1 MNIQKI
7 RTAIRS
13 GTKADPTAV
22 DKLERG
28 AMKAFAKRI
37 KKVSQGYIQLLN
49 RIPSEPVVNKKYQFD
64 LDPNYLSIILRDG
77 ELMVDEVLLQGGEFN
92 NFFFNEYV
100 STAYERGTA
109 QEYANLAQQ
118 STAYAATQQ
127 SVATILLSE
136 PYQLRMALVRARV
149 FEEMK
154 GLSAQVKADMA
165 RILTDGIARGLNP
178 REVARN
184 LNEQSSIEIR
194 RANRVARTEITTAL
208 RRARMDEA
216 DEASEVLNLETRQVH
231 ISALS
236 PTTRPNHASRH
247 GKIFTTDEQR
257 DWWARDGNSINCKCS
272 TVTILTDKEGR
283 PYNDTLLNKLKEE
296 KEAMKERGYQW
307 AEE

>member
-1 MNIQKI
+1 MKIQKI
-7 RTAIRS
+7 RTAIRA

-77 ELMVDEVLLQGGEFN
+77 EIMVDEVLLQGGEFN

-109 QEYANLAQQ
+109 QEYTNLAQQ

-127 SVATILLSE
+127 SVATVLLSE

-184 LNEQSSIEIR
+184 LNEQSGIEIR

-257 DWWARDGNSINCKCS
+257 DWWAVDGNSINCKCS

>member
-1 MNIQKI
+1 
-7 RTAIRS
+7 
-13 GTKADPTAV
+13 
-22 DKLERG
+22 
-28 AMKAFAKRI
+28 MKAFAKRI
-37 KKVSQGYIQLLN
+37 KKVSRGYIQLLN

-149 FEEMK
+149 FEGMK

-184 LNEQSSIEIR
+184 LNEQSGIEIR

>member
-1 MNIQKI
+1 MKIQKI
-7 RTAIRS
+7 RTAIRA

-184 LNEQSSIEIR
+184 LNEQSGIEIR

-296 KEAMKERGYQW
+296 KETMKERGYQW

>member
-1 MNIQKI
+1 MKIQKI
-7 RTAIRS
+7 RTAIRA

-77 ELMVDEVLLQGGEFN
+77 ELMVDEVILQGGEFN

-184 LNEQSSIEIR
+184 LNEQSGIEIR

-216 DEASEVLNLETRQVH
+216 DEASEVLNFETRQVH

>member
-1 MNIQKI
+1 
-7 RTAIRS
+7 
-13 GTKADPTAV
+13 
-22 DKLERG
+22 
-28 AMKAFAKRI
+28 MKAFAKRI

-49 RIPSEPVVNKKYQFD
+49 RIPFEPVVNKKYQFD

-184 LNEQSSIEIR
+184 LNEQSGIEIR

-257 DWWARDGNSINCKCS
+257 DWWAVDGNSINCKCS

>member
-1 MNIQKI
+1 MKIQKI
-7 RTAIRS
+7 RTAIRA

-272 TVTILTDKEGR
+272 TVTILTDKEGM

>member
-1 MNIQKI
+1 MKIQKI
-7 RTAIRS
+7 RTAIRA

-184 LNEQSSIEIR
+184 LNEQSGIEIR

>member
-1 MNIQKI
+1 MKIQKI
-7 RTAIRS
+7 RTAIRA

-37 KKVSQGYIQLLN
+37 KKASQGYIQLLN

-184 LNEQSSIEIR
+184 LNEQSGIEIR

>member
-1 MNIQKI
+1 MKIQKI
-7 RTAIRS
+7 RTAIRA

-184 LNEQSSIEIR
+184 LNEQSGIEIR

-257 DWWARDGNSINCKCS
+257 DWWAIDGNSINCKCS

>member
-1 MNIQKI
+1 MKIQKI
-7 RTAIRS
+7 RTAIRA

-28 AMKAFAKRI
+28 AMKAFARRI

-184 LNEQSSIEIR
+184 LNEQSGIEIR

-257 DWWARDGNSINCKCS
+257 DWWAVDGNSINCKCS

>member
-1 MNIQKI
+1 MKIQKI

-184 LNEQSSIEIR
+184 LNEQSGIEIR

-257 DWWARDGNSINCKCS
+257 DWWAVDGNSINCKCS

>member
-1 MNIQKI
+1 MKIQKI
-7 RTAIRS
+7 RAAIRV

-118 STAYAATQQ
+118 STVYAATQQ

-184 LNEQSSIEIR
+184 LNEQSGIEIR

>member
-1 MNIQKI
+1 
-7 RTAIRS
+7 
-13 GTKADPTAV
+13 
-22 DKLERG
+22 
-28 AMKAFAKRI
+28 MKAFAKRI

-77 ELMVDEVLLQGGEFN
+77 ELMVDEALLQGGEFN

-127 SVATILLSE
+127 SVATVLLSE

-154 GLSAQVKADMA
+154 GLSAQVKTDMA

-184 LNEQSSIEIR
+184 LNEQSGIEIR

-257 DWWARDGNSINCKCS
+257 DWWASDGNSINCKCS
-272 TVTILTDKEGR
+272 TVTILTDKEGS
-283 PYNDTLLNKLKEE
+283 PYNETLLNKLKEE

>member
-1 MNIQKI
+1 MKIQKI
-7 RTAIRS
+7 RTAIRA

-28 AMKAFAKRI
+28 AMKVFARRI

-184 LNEQSSIEIR
+184 LNEQSGIEIR

-257 DWWARDGNSINCKCS
+257 DWWAIDGNSINCKCS

-307 AEE
+307 TEE

>member
-1 MNIQKI
+1 MKIQKI
-7 RTAIRS
+7 RTAIRA

-49 RIPSEPVVNKKYQFD
+49 RIPFEPVVNKKYQFD

-184 LNEQSSIEIR
+184 LNEQSGIEIR

-257 DWWARDGNSINCKCS
+257 DWWAVDGNSINCKCS

>member
-1 MNIQKI
+1 MKIQKI
-7 RTAIRS
+7 RTAIRA

-127 SVATILLSE
+127 SVATVLLSE

-184 LNEQSSIEIR
+184 LNEQSGIEIR

-216 DEASEVLNLETRQVH
+216 DEASEILNLETRQVH

-257 DWWARDGNSINCKCS
+257 DWWAIDGNSINCKCS

>member
-1 MNIQKI
+1 MKIQKI
-7 RTAIRS
+7 RTAIRA

-118 STAYAATQQ
+118 STVYAATQQ
-127 SVATILLSE
+127 SVATILLSK

-184 LNEQSSIEIR
+184 LNEQSDIEIR

-257 DWWARDGNSINCKCS
+257 DWWAVDGNSINCKCS

>member
-1 MNIQKI
+1 MKIQKI

-184 LNEQSSIEIR
+184 LNEQSGIEIR

-236 PTTRPNHASRH
+236 PTTRLNHASRH

>member
-1 MNIQKI
+1 MKIQKI
-7 RTAIRS
+7 RTAIRA

-118 STAYAATQQ
+118 STVYAATQQ

-184 LNEQSSIEIR
+184 LNEQSGIEIR

>member
-1 MNIQKI
+1 MKIQKI

-28 AMKAFAKRI
+28 AMKALAKRI

-184 LNEQSSIEIR
+184 LNEQSGIEIR

-257 DWWARDGNSINCKCS
+257 DWWAVDGNSINCKCS

>member
-1 MNIQKI
+1 MKIQKI
-7 RTAIRS
+7 RTAIRA

-28 AMKAFAKRI
+28 AMKVFARRI

-77 ELMVDEVLLQGGEFN
+77 ELMVDEVILQGGEFN

-184 LNEQSSIEIR
+184 LNEQSGIEIR

-216 DEASEVLNLETRQVH
+216 DEASEVLNFETRQVH

>member
-1 MNIQKI
+1 MKIQKI
-7 RTAIRS
+7 RTAIRA

-109 QEYANLAQQ
+109 QQYANLAQQ

-127 SVATILLSE
+127 SVATILLSQ
-136 PYQLRMALVRARV
+136 PYQLRMVLVRARV

-154 GLSAQVKADMA
+154 GLSAQIKADMA
-165 RILTDGIARGLNP
+165 RVLTDGIARGLNP

-184 LNEQSSIEIR
+184 LNEQSGIEIR
-194 RANRVARTEITTAL
+194 RANRIARTEVTTAL
-208 RRARMDEA
+208 RRARLDEA
-216 DEASEVLNLETRQVH
+216 DEAREMLGLETREVH

-236 PTTRPNHASRH
+236 PTTRLNHASRH

>member
-1 MNIQKI
+1 
-7 RTAIRS
+7 
-13 GTKADPTAV
+13 
-22 DKLERG
+22 
-28 AMKAFAKRI
+28 MKAFAKRI

-184 LNEQSSIEIR
+184 LNEQSGIEIR

-247 GKIFTTDEQR
+247 GKIFTTDGQR

>member
-1 MNIQKI
+1 MKIQKI
-7 RTAIRS
+7 RTAIRA

-28 AMKAFAKRI
+28 AMKTFARRI

-64 LDPNYLSIILRDG
+64 LDPNYLSNILRDG

-184 LNEQSSIEIR
+184 LNEQSGIEIR

-257 DWWARDGNSINCKCS
+257 DWWAVDGNSINCKCS

>member
-1 MNIQKI
+1 MKIQKI
-7 RTAIRS
+7 RTAIRP
-13 GTKADPTAV
+13 GTKADPTGV

-64 LDPNYLSIILRDG
+64 LDPNYLSMILRDG
-77 ELMVDEVLLQGGEFN
+77 EIMVDEVLLQGGEFN

-109 QEYANLAQQ
+109 QQHANLAQQ

-127 SVATILLSE
+127 SVATILLSQ

-154 GLSAQVKADMA
+154 GLSAQIKADMA
-165 RILTDGIARGLNP
+165 RVLTDGIARGLNP

-184 LNEQSSIEIR
+184 LTNQTGIETR
-194 RANRVARTEITTAL
+194 RANRIARTEITSAL
-208 RRARMDEA
+208 RRARLDEA
-216 DEASEVLNLETRQVH
+216 DEAKDMLGLETREIH

-236 PTTRPNHASRH
+236 PTTRRHHAGRH
-247 GKIFTTDEQR
+247 GNTYTTDQQR
-257 DWWARDGNSINCKCS
+257 EWWSRDANSIHCKCS
-272 TVTILTDKEGR
+272 TVTILVDKDGK
-283 PYNDTLLNKLKEE
+283 PYNKTLINKLKEE

>member
-1 MNIQKI
+1 MKIQKI
-7 RTAIRS
+7 RTAIRA

-28 AMKAFAKRI
+28 AMKAFARRI

-127 SVATILLSE
+127 SIATILLSE

-184 LNEQSSIEIR
+184 LNEQSGIEIR

-236 PTTRPNHASRH
+236 PATRPNHASRH

-257 DWWARDGNSINCKCS
+257 DWWAVDGNSINCKCS
-272 TVTILTDKEGR
+272 TVTILTDKDGR

>member
-1 MNIQKI
+1 MKIQKI
-7 RTAIRS
+7 RTAIRA

-127 SVATILLSE
+127 SIATILLSE

-184 LNEQSSIEIR
+184 LNEQSGIEIR

>member
-1 MNIQKI
+1 MKTQKI
-7 RTAIRS
+7 RTAIRA

-64 LDPNYLSIILRDG
+64 LDPNYLSIILRGG

-118 STAYAATQQ
+118 STAYTATQQ

-184 LNEQSSIEIR
+184 LNEQSGIEIR

-257 DWWARDGNSINCKCS
+257 DWWAVDGNSINCKCS

>member
-1 MNIQKI
+1 MKIQKI
-7 RTAIRS
+7 RTAIRA

-127 SVATILLSE
+127 SVATVLLSE

-184 LNEQSSIEIR
+184 LNEQSGIEIR

-257 DWWARDGNSINCKCS
+257 DWWAVDGNSINCKCS
-272 TVTILTDKEGR
+272 TVTILTNKEGR

>member
-1 MNIQKI
+1 MKIQKI
-7 RTAIRS
+7 RTAIRA

-184 LNEQSSIEIR
+184 LNEQSGIEIR

-257 DWWARDGNSINCKCS
+257 DWWVIDGNSINCKCS

>member
-1 MNIQKI
+1 MKIQKI
-7 RTAIRS
+7 RTAIRA

-109 QEYANLAQQ
+109 QQYANLAQQ

-127 SVATILLSE
+127 SVATILLSQ

-154 GLSAQVKADMA
+154 GLSAQIKADMA
-165 RILTDGIARGLNP
+165 RVLTDGIARGLNP

-184 LNEQSSIEIR
+184 LNEQSGIEIR
-194 RANRVARTEITTAL
+194 RANRIARTEVTTAL
-208 RRARMDEA
+208 RRARLDEA
-216 DEASEVLNLETRQVH
+216 DEAREMLGLETREVH

-236 PTTRPNHASRH
+236 PTTRLNHASRH

-257 DWWARDGNSINCKCS
+257 DWWAIDGNSINCKCS

>member
-1 MNIQKI
+1 MKIQKI
-7 RTAIRS
+7 RTAIRA

-28 AMKAFAKRI
+28 AMKAFARRI

-127 SVATILLSE
+127 SVATVLLSE

-184 LNEQSSIEIR
+184 LNEQSGIEIR

>member
-1 MNIQKI
+1 MKIQKI
-7 RTAIRS
+7 RTAIRA

-109 QEYANLAQQ
+109 QQYANLAQQ

-127 SVATILLSE
+127 SVATILLSQ

-154 GLSAQVKADMA
+154 GLSAQIKADMA
-165 RILTDGIARGLNP
+165 RVLTDGIARGLNP

-184 LNEQSSIEIR
+184 LNEQSGIEIR
-194 RANRVARTEITTAL
+194 RANRIARTEVTTAL
-208 RRARMDEA
+208 RRARLDEA
-216 DEASEVLNLETRQVH
+216 DEAREMLGLETREVH
-231 ISALS
+231 ISALI
-236 PTTRPNHASRH
+236 PTTRLNHASRH

>member
-1 MNIQKI
+1 MKIQKI
-7 RTAIRS
+7 RTAIRA

-127 SVATILLSE
+127 SVATVLLSE

-184 LNEQSSIEIR
+184 LNEQSGIEIR

-247 GKIFTTDEQR
+247 GKIFNTDEQR
-257 DWWARDGNSINCKCS
+257 DWWAVDGNSINCKCS

>member
-1 MNIQKI
+1 
-7 RTAIRS
+7 
-13 GTKADPTAV
+13 
-22 DKLERG
+22 
-28 AMKAFAKRI
+28 MKAFAKRI

-109 QEYANLAQQ
+109 QEYANLALQ
-118 STAYAATQQ
+118 STTYAATQQ

-184 LNEQSSIEIR
+184 LNEQSGIEIR

-216 DEASEVLNLETRQVH
+216 DEASEVLNLDTRQVH

>member
-1 MNIQKI
+1 
-7 RTAIRS
+7 
-13 GTKADPTAV
+13 
-22 DKLERG
+22 
-28 AMKAFAKRI
+28 MKAFAKRI

-118 STAYAATQQ
+118 ATAYAATQQ

-184 LNEQSSIEIR
+184 LNEQSGIEIR

-216 DEASEVLNLETRQVH
+216 DEASEILNLETRQVH

>member
-1 MNIQKI
+1 
-7 RTAIRS
+7 
-13 GTKADPTAV
+13 
-22 DKLERG
+22 
-28 AMKAFAKRI
+28 MKAFAKRI

-184 LNEQSSIEIR
+184 LNEQSGIEIR

-272 TVTILTDKEGR
+272 TATILTDKEGR

>member
-1 MNIQKI
+1 MKIQKI
-7 RTAIRS
+7 RTAIRA

-118 STAYAATQQ
+118 STVYTATQQ

-184 LNEQSSIEIR
+184 LNEQSGIEIR

>member
-1 MNIQKI
+1 MKIQKI
-7 RTAIRS
+7 RAAIRA

-64 LDPNYLSIILRDG
+64 LDPDYLSIILRDG

-184 LNEQSSIEIR
+184 LNEQSGIEIR

-257 DWWARDGNSINCKCS
+257 DWWAVDGNSINCKCS
-272 TVTILTDKEGR
+272 TVTILTNKEGR